1 MLLPPVSKSV
11 RGFMSSDQGIYIR
24 ALKFGANR
32 ETFTI
37 EQLTEN
43 LGLTE
48 QQQFRLV
55 VQISN
60 KEIFFHNR
68 SSYIHEF
75 RKGKEVEL
83 SLSVE
88 DEFRLLE
95 YTELREARKASRQ
108 ATYFATAALV
118 VSVIATVSSI
128 GFSYKSSVSDINIPT
143 GIEQKIVGIEE
154 TAELSVE
161 ALNERDD
168 QNSSFHR
175 ILNDMEKNIEAIVEE
190 LKKSTASN
198 EIMRKKITHI
208 ETLTVT
214 TVDELTQNATSDKSV
229 QPTAK
234 AAAD

>member
-1 MLLPPVSKSV
+1 
-11 RGFMSSDQGIYIR
+11 MSSDEGIYIR
-24 ALKFGANR
+24 ALKFGASR

-37 EQLTEN
+37 QQLTEN

-60 KEIFFHNR
+60 NEIFFHNR
-68 SSYIHEF
+68 SNYIHEF

-95 YTELREARKASRQ
+95 YIELKEARKASRQ

-118 VSVIATVSSI
+118 VSVIATVFSI
-128 GFSYKSSVSDINIPT
+128 GFSYKSSISDVNIPT
-143 GIEQKIVGIEE
+143 VIEQKIAGIEE
-154 TAELSVE
+154 NAELIVE
-161 ALNERDD
+161 ALNERSG
-168 QNSSFHR
+168 QNTSFQR
-175 ILNDMEKNIEAIVEE
+175 ILNDMEKNTEAIVEE
-190 LKKSTASN
+190 LKESRASN
-198 EIMRKKITHI
+198 EIMREKMTRI

-214 TVDELTQNATSDKSV
+214 TVDELTKNATSNKSMK
-229 QPTAK
+229 PTAK

>member
-1 MLLPPVSKSV
+1 
-11 RGFMSSDQGIYIR
+11 MSSDQGIYIR

-143 GIEQKIVGIEE
+143 GK
-154 TAELSVE
+154 
-161 ALNERDD
+161 
-168 QNSSFHR
+168 
-175 ILNDMEKNIEAIVEE
+175 KNIEAIVEE